1 MAVNLRNKPVDR
13 RRLSVADRKSYK
25 PDMRLKAVQRANAY
39 RGQMAMQNNND
50 QFRTEQKPGT
60 GGFTQGIARQQE
72 RMRIK
77 GQEERRAKS
86 FRPENAISNDIYQEL
101 AT

>member
-60 GGFTQGIARQQE
+60 GGFTGGRGVQQARLREVGQQN
-72 RMRIK
+72 
-77 GQEERRAKS
+77 RRAAS
-86 FRPENAISNDIYQEL
+86 FRK
-101 AT
+101 

>member
-25 PDMRLKAVQRANAY
+25 PDMRIKAVQRANAY

-60 GGFTQGIARQQE
+60 GGFTGGRGVQQS
-72 RMRIK
+72 RLRK
-77 GQEERRAKS
+77 VGQENRRAES
-86 FRPENAISNDIYQEL
+86 FRK
-101 AT
+101 

>member
-13 RRLSVADRKSYK
+13 RRLSVADRESYK

-60 GGFTQGIARQQE
+60 GGFTGGAGVQQS
-72 RMRIK
+72 RLRK
-77 GQEERRAKS
+77 VGQETRRAES
-86 FRPENAISNDIYQEL
+86 FRK
-101 AT
+101 

>member
-13 RRLSVADRKSYK
+13 RRLSVADRESYK

-60 GGFTQGIARQQE
+60 GGFTGGAGVQQS
-72 RMRIK
+72 RLRK
-77 GQEERRAKS
+77 VGQETRRAEC
-86 FRPENAISNDIYQEL
+86 FRK
-101 AT
+101 